1 MRHAKPSGMTSPT
14 SSAAEGPESRAPLRG
29 GAPPRTL
36 SPARTRAR
44 QATAAALRALP
55 VSERALADHL
65 GLAIDRAGAE
75 LRAGA
80 RPLDVGSSS
89 CRSSSRSSSPRRCSA
104 AWATKNAQGV
114 EVSDGRVSFNTTE
127 SNRCW
132 PCKFRHCEAAAWRK
146 RLAGKANAS
155 DTEVKAALLRLVR
168 GGQLASLPKTNEHVR
183 DAIGVALWA
192 WWGSR

>member
-1 MRHAKPSGMTSPT
+1 MADGTIWRTTVEVSGMVRVTIKVSGGLGRT
-14 SSAAEGPESRAPLRG
+14 ASRFAEKL
-29 GAPPRTL
+29 
-36 SPARTRAR
+36 
-44 QATAAALRALP
+44 
-55 VSERALADHL
+55 L
-65 GLAIDRAGAE
+65 GMY
-75 LRAGA
+75 
-80 RPLDVGSSS
+80 
-89 CRSSSRSSSPRRCSA
+89 A